1 MGVLYSSA
9 SRFVGVY
16 SGTGVWVDVVGDSKQ
31 YRISQ
36 EIKGEA
42 NRLLIAYRHD
52 FFQEG
57 TSIEGILVFEFV
69 SESIFSVSMNN
80 APVGNGYL
88 FDDYLHFNLQIGE
101 MFVEASYQLV
111 GKEVRVRGST
121 NKNSQGRFIAWH
133 EQLAKQ

>member
-1 MGVLYSSA
+1 MTVPFNA
-9 SRFVGVY
+9 SKFIGVY
-16 SGTGVWVDVVGDSKQ
+16 SGTGVWIDVAGDSKQ

-42 NRLLIAYRHD
+42 NRLLVAYVHD

-57 TSIEGILVFEFV
+57 TKIEGIFVFEFA
-69 SESIFSVSMNN
+69 SESIFSVSMKN

-101 MFVEASYQLV
+101 MFVEVGYQLA
-111 GKEVRVRGST
+111 GNEVRVRGST

-133 EQLAKQ
+133 EQLVRQ